1 VTTAAAPDLD
11 PADLDFLDWPALL
24 ARLGD
29 LAQSS
34 RGRQLCLSLP
44 LFADRAS
51 AQSRMADVAEAAA
64 LLANGELLPSLTF
77 PEIEAHLDA
86 VEKGVPLS
94 AEELKQV
101 AAQCEV
107 TVGVRRRFEQLDRS
121 AGESGSRAPRLAE
134 IVANLSAQEDLVFH
148 ARDTFDASGELR
160 DSASPELFRLRRE
173 RDQMAVRARSEAE
186 RALHS
191 EEYAPYLQDE
201 YVTLREDR
209 FVLPLRA
216 SFKSMGLG
224 IVHDTSGSGETV
236 FVEPTR
242 IVELN
247 NRLKVAEIEI
257 RRESR
262 RILEELAA
270 LIAGAAPALRADR
283 EVLTQLDVVFAAAR
297 LGHASDA
304 VPVEILAEPVV
315 DLGGLRHPLLAL
327 RPTTAAAPATQ
338 PARRPAAPTVVPNDV
353 TLGQVRD
360 KSSARILVISG
371 PNAGG
376 KTVLLKAVGL
386 AALAARAGL
395 LIPTGPGGRIG
406 FFDRVLADIGDQQSV
421 LGDLSTFSAHL
432 TNVARILE
440 AAGADHG
447 ANVLVLCDELM
458 AGTHPEQ
465 GAALARATLEALA
478 ETTALVITTT
488 HYDSLKGLTEG
499 DPRFRNAGMEYDLA
513 HLRPTF
519 RLKDGLPGRS
529 YALDIAA
536 RMGLPEAVLARARAL
551 VGAGSLG
558 LEEILRDLEKREAT
572 LAGAQAA
579 LEQARQDL
587 EDARV
592 DLEKRIDEEAAA
604 AQSLTQRERQLAA
617 SSREVIDRAVRDA
630 RDAIREVVREV
641 RQTRTLPAALVAR
654 EKLEKT
660 AEQAREG
667 LPAPAP
673 PELDVA
679 RLREALANRALGVT
693 AQTQSKPSAARSP
706 TNSKSRGAAGRAPDP
721 APAAPS
727 EEIPLAIQTRSNT
740 VDVRGQRADEALR
753 AVEEYLDHAALDG
766 ADTIFVIHGHGTGAL
781 RKAVREFLAVSPY
794 VARFRAGGKGEGG
807 DGVSVVSLRG

>member
-1 VTTAAAPDLD
+1 VSTEAPDID
-11 PADLDFLDWPALL
+11 PVDLEFLDWPALL

-29 LAQSS
+29 LAQSA
-34 RGRQLCLSLP
+34 RGRDLCRALP
-44 LFADRAS
+44 LCRDRAE
-51 AQSRMADVAEAAA
+51 AQARMADVAEALA
-64 LLANGELLPSLTF
+64 LLSSGETLPPLTF
-77 PEIEAHLDA
+77 PEIETHLDA

-107 TVGVRRRFEQLDRS
+107 TIGVRRRFERYTQAEGS
-121 AGESGSRAPRLAE
+121 AGVGSAVAPRLGA
-134 IVANLSAQEDLVFH
+134 IVSDLSAQEDLVFA

-173 RDQMAVRARSEAE
+173 RDQMAVRARTEAE
-186 RALHS
+186 KALHS
-191 EEYAPYLQDE
+191 EEYAPYLQDD

-283 EVLTQLDVVFAAAR
+283 EILTRLDVVFAAAR
-297 LGHASDA
+297 LAHASDA
-304 VPVEILAEPVV
+304 VPVEIVAEPVV
-315 DLGGLRHPLLAL
+315 DLAALRHPLLAF
-327 RPTTAAAPATQ
+327 RPTGAAPPGSK
-338 PARRPAAPTVVPNDV
+338 PAPAPPVVPNDV
-353 TLGQVRD
+353 TLGAVPG
-360 KSSARILVISG
+360 KSDARILVISG

-395 LIPTGPGGRIG
+395 LIPAGRGGRIG

-432 TNVARILE
+432 ANVGRILE
-440 AAGADHG
+440 VAATSVGHA
-447 ANVLVLCDELM
+447 LVLCDELM

-465 GAALARATLEALA
+465 GAALARATLEALG
-478 ETTALVITTT
+478 ETPALVITTT

-499 DPRFRNAGMEYDLA
+499 DARFRNAGMEYDLA

-536 RMGLPEAVLARARAL
+536 RMGLPESVLARARAL

-558 LEEILRDLEKREAT
+558 LEEIVRDLEKREAN

-579 LEQARQDL
+579 LEQAR
-587 EDARV
+587 V
-592 DLEKRIDEEAAA
+592 DLERARDELEARIDEEAAA
-604 AQSLTQRERQLAA
+604 AESLSQRERQLA
-617 SSREVIDRAVRDA
+617 SRSREVIDRAVRDA
-630 RDAIREVVREV
+630 RDAISEVVREV
-641 RQTRTLPAALVAR
+641 RKARSLPAALAAR
-654 EKLEKT
+654 DKLEKT
-660 AEQAREG
+660 AESARAG
-667 LPAPAP
+667 LPQPTTPA
-673 PELDVA
+673 LDVVK
-679 RLREALANRALGVT
+679 LREALANRALGLQPT
-693 AQTQSKPSAARSP
+693 DKPAMGKGRKAAAAGTHRGAGASAAQPSAP
-706 TNSKSRGAAGRAPDP
+706 VD
-721 APAAPS
+721 
-727 EEIPLAIQTRSNT
+727 EVPLTIQTRSNS

-753 AVEEYLDHAALDG
+753 AVEAFLDRAALDG

-794 VARFRAGGKGEGG
+794 VARFRPGGSGEGG